1 VAAGETGAAAEPG
14 PVRATSRTP
23 RLVAAENA
31 ESLAEEASSLVMAW
45 IASALGRRG
54 SAHVVLA
61 GGGTP
66 RATHALMAA
75 AIREMGFPK
84 DAIHWWFGDERWV
97 AASDERSNERM
108 ARETLLGPAGV
119 DESTIHSWGAGSG
132 EPADCARSYGELMT
146 AALGGQ
152 GLYVVMLGI
161 GPDGHTA
168 SLFPGST
175 VVLPDGREAPM
186 GPRFPAGC
194 PAAAVRGGN
203 APGWR
208 LTLSPGMLCSARH
221 VIFLA
226 SGADKAEA
234 VHRAANGDPAT
245 PAAWIRGATTT
256 TFLVT
261 RDAAGSADT
270 GYGPPIVHA

>member
-1 VAAGETGAAAEPG
+1 VAAGEPG
-14 PVRATSRTP
+14 PARAASTAP
-23 RLVAAENA
+23 RLVAAEDA
-31 ESLAEEASSLVMAW
+31 ESLAEEASALVMAW
-45 IASALGRRG
+45 IASALGRHG
-54 SAHVVLA
+54 TAHVVLA

-66 RATHALMAA
+66 RGAHGLMAA
-75 AIREMGFPK
+75 AIREMGLPR
-84 DAIHWWFGDERWV
+84 DAVHWWLGDERWV
-97 AASDERSNERM
+97 DASDGQSNERM

-119 DESTIHSWGAGSG
+119 AERTIHSWGAGSG
-132 EPADCARSYGELMT
+132 DPADCARKYGEAMA
-146 AALGGQ
+146 AALGGR
-152 GLYVVMLGI
+152 GPDVVMLGI

-194 PAAAVRGGN
+194 AAAAVRGGN

-221 VIFLA
+221 VMFLA
-226 SGADKAEA
+226 TGADKAEA
-234 VHRAANGDPAT
+234 VRRAANGDPAT
-245 PAAWIRGATTT
+245 PAAWIRGTTT

-270 GYGPPIVHA
+270 GYGPEIAHA